1 MVNSLIRNL
10 YLGCIRFSSRNLFS
24 PNYIWGTSNGSM
36 VLVLWIVDGN
46 VYSEFRYLL
55 LTPKTFLIRHKGL
68 LCGVVSELVSAYPT
82 AGGMY
87 FVTKH
92 VVPEKH
98 VPIWSWI
105 VGWCNFIGQTAGA
118 SSVAYTVSQMML
130 ACASMNSRFDGDS
143 YAFSP

>member
-1 MVNSLIRNL
+1 MAMCIATSGRTNRLRMFPSAILIVCFN
-10 YLGCIRFSSRNLFS
+10 
-24 PNYIWGTSNGSM
+24 P
-36 VLVLWIVDGN
+36 
-46 VYSEFRYLL
+46 
-55 LTPKTFLIRHKGL
+55 
-68 LCGVVSELVSAYPT
+68 VSELVSAYPT

-130 ACASMNSRFDGDS
+130 ACASMNSRFDGES